1 MPAWRVA
8 CAGRRGRQQETQGD
22 ERAETEDRQR
32 RERMLEDRGKKK
44 RAKTVSWEKCSR
56 QLLSLEQQMT
66 ESESFFEQRRCDDK
80 QDYQEEGSDAVS
92 EVYIHPS
99 SHLRQLPSRVASPVS
114 LCPSSTS
121 RSSSPASLTSTPSA
135 FPESSSLFSSN
146 RSAHSAPPLS
156 SSSRSLSPSSHWRSP
171 TNCYPHPSV
180 SSVPSLSSPPPF
192 SSPSVSA
199 VHSPSSLLSRTLALL
214 LLLFSASPLPPS
226 ACLASSPLPVWQAFS
241 ASISPRCGL
250 GPAVS
255 LSSFPAFSSLRRRC
269 RRVSSGGCASPV
281 ESPSE
286 THAPIN
292 FVSPFHNSFSPPQ
305 PFRWWLATPGRRKS
319 LLFCSF
325 LFSPH
330 TLVSPC
336 SPLLSLSS
344 SSLFSPFSPFSP
356 FSLLSFPTPP
366 PQFSSVSPSTS
377 SPLPA
382 SLQRSQTHTEETAHA
397 KRPKGQRN
405 FGFTRI
411 RCLGKPF
418 ARAVHTPGT
427 SPLHSLARKSEDEQQ
442 QSGGLQ
448 ATFFNSLFSFGTRAH
463 EDREAQKAREASEEE
478 SEESAAEPEN
488 APTAERAAEGGQ
500 TEEELPGRRLT
511 RGKGRQQTKQ
521 KSREESQ
528 EKARDGSESKSGK
541 NFGET
546 SREKTRRNYAEK
558 SEGKPDKMS
567 RDKAEKT
574 SEKTSAEKAA
584 EKECG
589 SRGEQKGAETN
600 VETTEEKSEKT
611 ENRLQGDT
619 SESTEPGERKRR
631 KPWNYGRPWTE
642 EIRLKIAA
650 RTRLAMQRLK
660 SERAAAK
667 TDDGE
672 AISRTPSAAKRAP
685 LSSAA
690 RLKLSERLRARWRD
704 PEARLKLLQLGRERT
719 QSEATRAAIAE
730 SVRRKWREDPGYAER
745 VREGHAKVNA
755 AGEKRKKISETLKRL
770 WRDEA
775 FRHRMRTTRRPYTEE
790 RRRALSAK
798 ITAMWAERTDYRS
811 RTVDAIRSR
820 FDRLKVES
828 FTRRLGAGKIPTQ
841 RVFSHFAANTP
852 AGGPHAP
859 DLFSILGVKQAKLFP
874 LQPPHSQRQE
884 FWQRMYQKLLSA
896 EQEESAGSP
905 TDENRGSQEPRK
917 EE

>member
-1 MPAWRVA
+1 MILAASTTTSEKLEYGEAHAFKCGCWPISFVSGHYAKL
-8 CAGRRGRQQETQGD
+8 AGVDVEMKGEGANRRHKGT
-22 ERAETEDRQR
+22 
-32 RERMLEDRGKKK
+32 K
-44 RAKTVSWEKCSR
+44 
-56 QLLSLEQQMT
+56 
-66 ESESFFEQRRCDDK
+66 EQRQKID
-80 QDYQEEGSDAVS
+80 
-92 EVYIHPS
+92 
-99 SHLRQLPSRVASPVS
+99 
-114 LCPSSTS
+114 
-121 RSSSPASLTSTPSA
+121 
-135 FPESSSLFSSN
+135 
-146 RSAHSAPPLS
+146 
-156 SSSRSLSPSSHWRSP
+156 
-171 TNCYPHPSV
+171 
-180 SSVPSLSSPPPF
+180 
-192 SSPSVSA
+192 SA
-199 VHSPSSLLSRTLALL
+199 VR
-214 LLLFSASPLPPS
+214 
-226 ACLASSPLPVWQAFS
+226 
-241 ASISPRCGL
+241 
-250 GPAVS
+250 
-255 LSSFPAFSSLRRRC
+255 
-269 RRVSSGGCASPV
+269 GCSKT
-281 ESPSE
+281 E
-286 THAPIN
+286 
-292 FVSPFHNSFSPPQ
+292 
-305 PFRWWLATPGRRKS
+305 
-319 LLFCSF
+319 
-325 LFSPH
+325 
-330 TLVSPC
+330 
-336 SPLLSLSS
+336 
-344 SSLFSPFSPFSP
+344 
-356 FSLLSFPTPP
+356 
-366 PQFSSVSPSTS
+366 FSSVSPSTS

-859 DLFSILGVKQAKLFP
+859 DLFSILGVKQVSEEEAQFSFRRLGNATHGENADAPHDCRLRLSNQKFVGEEPQRDRCILLREATLAGGERRAVFGETCAFP
-874 LQPPHSQRQE
+874 VETMRPDVGLGRRQASV
-884 FWQRMYQKLLSA
+884 R
-896 EQEESAGSP
+896 
-905 TDENRGSQEPRK
+905 R
-917 EE
+917 